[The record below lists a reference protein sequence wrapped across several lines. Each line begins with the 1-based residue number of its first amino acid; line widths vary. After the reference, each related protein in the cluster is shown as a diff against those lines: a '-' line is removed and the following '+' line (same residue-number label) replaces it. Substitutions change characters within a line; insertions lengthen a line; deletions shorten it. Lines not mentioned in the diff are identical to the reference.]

1 MKNFGADCIYIVTIT
16 KFEENDVENEEV
28 LFECAY
34 GTRGKAHEA
43 YNRAKKMFTPN
54 AYVEFAVR
62 RVVIVR
68 GDEPCAEEEMAYDR
82 LTELANEEFELYWG
96 PRVHRCEEH
105 EDGCPVCDAYAE
117 RDRRV

>member
-1 MKNFGADCIYIVTIT
+1 MKNFNADCIYIVTIT

-68 GDEPCAEEEMAYDR
+68 GDESCAEEEMAYDR